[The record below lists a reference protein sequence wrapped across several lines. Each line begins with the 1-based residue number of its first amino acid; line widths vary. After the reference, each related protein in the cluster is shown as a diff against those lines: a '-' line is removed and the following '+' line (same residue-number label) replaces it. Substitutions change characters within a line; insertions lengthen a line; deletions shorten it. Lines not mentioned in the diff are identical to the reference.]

1 VQRKIEYLL
10 QITPHNLSNTNK
22 YGSSK
27 NGTHGKLTM
36 NDIQTKHEFTSQKL
50 TNRLQIIL
58 ESINHTLGFKIDQQ
72 ESSELAGIGPK
83 LLEQRETISA
93 CKLHALKNM
102 LDCRRRLHML
112 AG

>member
-36 NDIQTKHEFTSQKL
+36 NDIQTKHEFTSQK
-50 TNRLQIIL
+50 TN
-58 ESINHTLGFKIDQQ
+58 K
-72 ESSELAGIGPK
+72 
-83 LLEQRETISA
+83 
-93 CKLHALKNM
+93 
-102 LDCRRRLHML
+102 
-112 AG
+112 